1 MIWTSA
7 FWKGAG
13 ERALKTFLQVFVPAF
28 VLAIGATVEG
38 SLDAW
43 TAPWLVA
50 LQTASGL
57 AVGAT
62 VLSFLT
68 SLMSADFV
76 SGSGGGELPYKSV
89 TTLADGTVIETQYG
103 TPEAADMG
111 DSFRDVVA
119 EGHKRAREDSA
130 GQAHGDYDYPPGE
143 SPMGR

>member
-1 MIWTSA
+1 MIWSKE

-28 VLAIGATVEG
+28 VLATGATAEG
-38 SLDAW
+38 TLDAW

-76 SGSGGGELPYKSV
+76 SGASSGELPAQTE
-89 TTLADGTVIETQYG
+89 TTLPDGTVMKTWYVL
-103 TPEAADMG
+103 PEALAVSTDQG
-111 DSFRDVVA
+111 AATDD
-119 EGHKRAREDSA
+119 EGR
-130 GQAHGDYDYPPGE
+130 
-143 SPMGR
+143 